1 MLGTDIVLT
10 IAGNKCDLERNRVVS
25 QEKAE
30 AYANSVGAKH
40 FNTSA
45 KLNKGVDE
53 LFLDLTKRMLELN
66 PKINTT
72 KNKGFKWEEETQSQ
86 QSSSCC

>member
-53 LFLDLTKRMLELN
+53 LFLDLTKSIFLIIYFNNVLRN
-66 PKINTT
+66 ARIK
-72 KNKGFKWEEETQSQ
+72 S
-86 QSSSCC
+86 